1 MHIKF
6 KILNNN
12 VYSCVALR
20 KDCKLLKYRYPILF
34 FVIKTFFY
42 FFNII
47 LFFSKYDFMIFA
59 V

>member
-1 MHIKF
+1 MFILVSIKEGLQSI
-6 KILNNN
+6 KVPLSN
-12 VYSCVALR
+12 
-20 KDCKLLKYRYPILF
+20 PF
-34 FVIKTFFY
+34 FVIKGFFY